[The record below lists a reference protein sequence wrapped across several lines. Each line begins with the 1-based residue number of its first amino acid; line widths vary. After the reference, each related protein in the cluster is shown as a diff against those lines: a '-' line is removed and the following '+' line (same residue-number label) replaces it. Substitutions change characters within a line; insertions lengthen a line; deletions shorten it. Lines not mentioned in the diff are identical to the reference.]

1 MKKLSSAILFGLMI
15 KLINAH
21 LNEQC
26 HFNMCLKNLVIPI
39 KHAYCDS
46 DNYCRCEEGY
56 VAVNNHHCAQIQ
68 YPGHPCEH
76 DVVCKDE
83 NSFCNHATYHH
94 VCECKKNHLYDP
106 LQKKCVPYVKKSRKS
121 TPLFP
126 MTAII
131 LIACIGIFCGCGIIC
146 HNFRSH
152 PELSNMNNAIRN
164 RNHRYPR
171 RRSNSA
177 SRQTNDHI
185 ITADSSETAGPSLLR
200 AGSLSGS
207 SKFDSI
213 IIYDEP
219 PPRYEDAIKGYPDA
233 IVIDSSTIASNQT
246 VAAKS

>member
-1 MKKLSSAILFGLMI
+1 MFANAKKITFMILF
-15 KLINAH
+15 KRNVFH
-21 LNEQC
+21 
-26 HFNMCLKNLVIPI
+26 
-39 KHAYCDS
+39 
-46 DNYCRCEEGY
+46 
-56 VAVNNHHCAQIQ
+56 VN
-68 YPGHPCEH
+68 
-76 DVVCKDE
+76 
-83 NSFCNHATYHH
+83 
-94 VCECKKNHLYDP
+94 
-106 LQKKCVPYVKKSRKS
+106 VKKSRKS

-200 AGSLSGS
+200 AGSLSDTKMQ
-207 SKFDSI
+207 SKDILMLS
-213 IIYDEP
+213 
-219 PPRYEDAIKGYPDA
+219 
-233 IVIDSSTIASNQT
+233 
-246 VAAKS
+246 